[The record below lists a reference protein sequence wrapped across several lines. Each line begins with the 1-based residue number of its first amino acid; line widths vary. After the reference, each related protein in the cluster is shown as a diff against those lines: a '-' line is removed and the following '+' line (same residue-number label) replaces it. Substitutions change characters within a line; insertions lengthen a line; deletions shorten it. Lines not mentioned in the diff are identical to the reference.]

1 MTEESWLEL
10 SPLMSKGIRC
20 MPFVQDNPQ
29 WWVLEILDGFGP
41 HVSSLEAM
49 KIREDHKILV
59 LKEEG
64 DSSHVNQAYD
74 KFVALH
80 DKSKKRE
87 CLSTLSSAKCITKRV
102 VD

>member
-1 MTEESWLEL
+1 MH
-10 SPLMSKGIRC
+10 
-20 MPFVQDNPQ
+20 FVHDNQQ

-49 KIREDHKILV
+49 KVREDHKILV

-74 KFVALH
+74 KCVALH
-80 DKSKKRE
+80 DKSKRRK
-87 CLSTLSSAKCITKRV
+87 CLSTLRGAKYITKGV
-102 VD
+102 VDQYDLVHTGLICVATTKAET